1 MAGRAIQL
9 ARLHHA
15 FGFPPGLLAEG
26 GEALLGRQVAVVV
39 PEHHPQVVPLGL
51 DQGHGGVVAVGRLA
65 DLRQGQPLKR
75 AQDDAHGRAVGEN
88 GHRLAVML
96 PGHPAQGRQIPVQ
109 HGLGSLTAL
118 HLPAV
123 QLVVE
128 LHHLQGPAGLDLA
141 PGQALPHAHVHL
153 PEGGLQVQG
162 QALGDINRL
171 GGGLGA
177 DQVAGVYG
185 VHRDVPEPPGQGLH
199 LAGAAIVGDQ
209 AFLLA
214 VGDAIEI
221 ALGLGVADEIDFRH
235 SKPSLTAR

>member
-1 MAGRAIQL
+1 M
-9 ARLHHA
+9 
-15 FGFPPGLLAEG
+15 
-26 GEALLGRQVAVVV
+26 
-39 PEHHPQVVPLGL
+39 
-51 DQGHGGVVAVGRLA
+51 GRLA

-75 AQDDAHGRAVGEN
+75 TQNDTHGRAVGEN

-171 GGGLGA
+171 GCGLGA
-177 DQVAGVYG
+177 DQVAGVHG
-185 VHRDVPEPPGQGLH
+185 IHRHVPKALRQRPDLAAPPV
-199 LAGAAIVGDQ
+199 I
-209 AFLLA
+209 
-214 VGDAIEI
+214 GDAAVIVSVGNAIEV
-221 ALGLGVADEIDFRH
+221 ALRLGVADKINRCH
-235 SKPSLTAR
+235 SFSFVGIRVTPP